1 MRTESGSPRIGIPA
15 GLTINEGK
23 IMKFRIV
30 AHSLGALLFLT
41 ILVSAPA
48 AFADDRDC
56 AKEIEK
62 TSEAAAQST
71 DAATKSKAEGY
82 LQKAREELEQE
93 QDEAE
98 CLEKVDS
105 ARALLGI

>member
-1 MRTESGSPRIGIPA
+1 
-15 GLTINEGK
+15 
-23 IMKFRIV
+23 MKFPIV
-30 AHSLGALLFLT
+30 ARSLGAILLLT

-48 AFADDRDC
+48 FADERDC

-62 TSEAAAQST
+62 TSEAAAQSA
-71 DAATKSKAEGY
+71 DAAKKAKAEGY

-105 ARALLGI
+105 ARALLGL

>member
-1 MRTESGSPRIGIPA
+1 
-15 GLTINEGK
+15 
-23 IMKFRIV
+23 MKFRTV
-30 AHSLGALLFLT
+30 ARPLGAILLLT

-48 AFADDRDC
+48 AFADARDC

-62 TSEAAAQST
+62 ASEAAAQSP
-71 DAATKSKAEGY
+71 DAAKKAKAEGY

-105 ARALLGI
+105 ARKLLGI